1 MTMSGWKRIC
11 CAVDFSEPSRMA
23 LEEAVTLAQSSG
35 AELHLV
41 HVHTRPSPSAVDLLS
56 AGFESVEADDAAEE
70 LLASWA
76 DLAARTLDRPVR
88 SSLEMGSAPTQIAEY
103 ARREG
108 IDLLVLA
115 THGRTGLQ
123 RVVMGSVAER
133 VVRLA
138 PCPVLVVRNRA
149 AAPLHAGTGEVAAH
163 HPP

>member
-23 LEEAVTLAQSSG
+23 LEEAVALAQSSG
-35 AELHLV
+35 AELHLI

-56 AGFESVEADDAAEE
+56 AGFESVEADEAAEE

-88 SSLEMGSAPTQIAEY
+88 STLEMGSAPTRIAEY

-138 PCPVLVVRNRA
+138 PCPVLVVRNRP
-149 AAPLHAGTGEVAAH
+149 AAPLHAGAGEVAAH